1 MQYNNL
7 GFNNEK
13 YIEEQTD
20 AIRSRM
26 ERFDGKLYLE
36 CGGKLLFDY
45 HASRVMPGFDPN
57 AKMRVFHSFKELI
70 DVIICIYA
78 GDIEKRKIRGD
89 FGITYDSDALK
100 LIDDFTQWGLHI
112 SGVVITRYNEQP
124 SAQQFINLLKRRGI
138 QTYTHQAARGY
149 PTEIDVIVSDEGY
162 GANSYI
168 ETQRPIVIVTGPG
181 PGSGKMAT
189 CLSQLYHDYRSNKKN
204 SGYAKFETF
213 PIWNLPLKHPVNAA
227 YEAATAD
234 LGDVNQIDH
243 FHLDAYQVK
252 SVNYNRD
259 LEAFPL
265 LKRIIE
271 KITDDTSWYKSP
283 TDMGVNQCGAGIID
297 DVIVQQA
304 AKQEIIR
311 RYYRASCEY
320 AMGIGTRETIDRIK
334 LLMDELN
341 LTPEDRSMVSAAKLA
356 RREAKE
362 KGKGKDGIVCAAAL
376 MLNDGTIIT
385 GANSNIL
392 HASSALILNTV
403 KYLAA
408 IPQLIDIIPKS
419 IMDSIQLLKK
429 NVLTGRRISLDLD
442 EVLIALAMSASIN
455 PSAEAAME
463 QLKKLKG
470 TEVHLTHIPSPGD
483 EAGLRKLGINVTSEP
498 FFATNML
505 LDE

>member
-7 GFNNEK
+7 GFDNEK
-13 YIEEQTD
+13 YIKEQTD
-20 AIRSRM
+20 AIQARM
-26 ERFDGKLYLE
+26 QKFTGKLYLE

-57 AKMRVFHSFKELI
+57 AKMRVFHTFRDLI
-70 DVIICIYA
+70 DVVICIYA

-100 LIDDFTQWGLHI
+100 LIDDFAQWGLHI
-112 SGVVITRYNEQP
+112 SGVVVTRYNEQP
-124 SAQQFINLLKRRGI
+124 SAQQFMNLLTRRGI
-138 QTYTHQAARGY
+138 RTYTHRSVRGY
-149 PTEIDVIVSDEGY
+149 PMDIDLIVSDKGY
-162 GANSYI
+162 GSNSYI
-168 ETQRPIVIVTGPG
+168 QTERPIVLVTGPG

-189 CLSQLYHDYRSNKKN
+189 CLSQLYHDYRNSNA

-213 PIWNLPLKHPVNAA
+213 PIWNLPLKHPINAA

-234 LGDVNQIDH
+234 LGDINQIDH
-243 FHLDAYQVK
+243 FHLDAYQVRA
-252 SVNYNRD
+252 VNYNRD

-265 LKRIIE
+265 LMRIIE
-271 KITDDTSWYKSP
+271 KITGGASWYKSP

-297 DVIVQQA
+297 DNAVQYA

-311 RYYRASCEY
+311 RFYRASCEY
-320 AMGIGTRETIDRIK
+320 AMGIGNRETIDRIK

-341 LTPEDRSMVSAAKLA
+341 LTPENRTMVSAAKQA
-356 RREAKE
+356 RRVAKQ

-376 MLNDGTIIT
+376 MLDDGTVIT

-392 HASSALILNTV
+392 HASSALILNSV
-403 KYLAA
+403 KHLAA
-408 IPQLIDIIPKS
+408 IPQGIDIIPKS
-419 IMDSIQLLKK
+419 IMDSIQFLKK
-429 NVLTGRRISLDLD
+429 NVLTGKRISLDLD

-498 FFATNML
+498 IFATTML